1 MRGRQPGRPTNWVNA
16 RVWQAIDID
25 KNGLE
30 FRVWKKWSKK
40 GGRLGTLLVS
50 NGGLRW
56 RPGNGKYLR
65 RRTWEQVAEL
75 LSK

>member
-16 RVWQAIDID
+16 RVSQVVDID
-25 KNGLE
+25 KIGLE

-50 NGGLRW
+50 NGGVRW
-56 RPGNGKYLR
+56 RPVNGKFLR
-65 RRTWEQVAEL
+65 RRTWAQVARL
-75 LSK
+75 LSE

>member
-1 MRGRQPGRPTNWVNA
+1 VNA

>member
-16 RVWQAIDID
+16 SVAQHIVVDRI
-25 KNGLE
+25 GLE

-65 RRTWEQVAEL
+65 RRTWAQVAKF
-75 LSK
+75 LSE